1 MEKNCMTDIYKTY
14 KKDTDKSFDE
24 DFDTGNTYYDDD
36 YIESENENDDKYLE
50 EDTHARYAKP
60 AGDKTA
66 SYNNALTYAKKE
78 NKPFIYGYSNHD
90 GKFFA
95 LEQPIKCVDLNK
107 QTAEF
112 KSKYKNCKVVYV
124 AYPDK
129 DYIKEDLD
137 NNTEKNDMTFDEFLD
152 KAEFILVDDAESFDI
167 NEFEKDIQDEV
178 DEAFGEEDTENK
190 FKIYINAYIDGI
202 VNEDYLP
209 SGTFEDKYDDQTI
222 EEWNDFVN
230 NVETLIEKQGDI
242 TNISHSAN
250 KNSLSTYIDFL
261 LNNAVEPG
269 IIDLRISDHKQ
280 TTDARN
286 IRRKHAKK
294 LDPNARF
301 LSIIVNDKTF
311 NSYSDAL
318 NYLQKLLDSYK
329 NKEQNNNITE
339 SNIENKY
346 LENKESI
353 TEDYNN
359 MDYLFDKLN
368 YYANNDSTS
377 LDMDLLNSVLKEEKI
392 EESYED
398 NKKRKALEYYNKIKD
413 WASDAKARTS
423 CIYNIDSNLLNEWIG
438 DDK

>member
-14 KKDTDKSFDE
+14 KKDTDKLFDE

-60 AGDKTA
+60 PGDKTA

-129 DYIKEDLD
+129 DYVTEAYRLD
-137 NNTEKNDMTFDEFLD
+137 ELSEKGT
-152 KAEFILVDDAESFDI
+152 K
-167 NEFEKDIQDEV
+167 
-178 DEAFGEEDTENK
+178 NK
-190 FKIYINAYIDGI
+190 FKIDINAYIDGI
-202 VNEDYLP
+202 LNEDYLP

-222 EEWNDFVN
+222 EEWNDFVS

-286 IRRKHAKK
+286 VRRKHAKK

-301 LSIIVNDKTF
+301 VSIIVNDKTF

-339 SNIENKY
+339 SNIENKS

-353 TEDYNN
+353 TEDYND
-359 MDYLFDKLN
+359 MHYLFDKLN